1 MEPVD
6 WVGLC
11 LGSGVS
17 SGGVDGATP
26 GCRSHGTSTE
36 VSRMDDGLTGPRL
49 WDSELVGDAIV
60 LGGVFLPTFNG
71 TTGLIVYSSTESL
84 GGALVAG

>member
-1 MEPVD
+1 
-6 WVGLC
+6 
-11 LGSGVS
+11 
-17 SGGVDGATP
+17 
-26 GCRSHGTSTE
+26 
-36 VSRMDDGLTGPRL
+36 MDDGLTGPRL